1 MSLRF
6 DNLTVSY
13 GNFTAIKDVSATIE
27 SGSVTALIG
36 PNGAGKSSLLRAV
49 SGLLPASG
57 TVSLNDQEVA
67 VKDRRTALSYMPQ
80 DTSAN
85 SSLTLIEVV
94 LLGRIQTLGLSV
106 PTDLIRQAEAALQR
120 FGLESLQARTLDA
133 VSGGQRQL
141 VFLAQAMFREPQAL
155 LLDEPTAALD
165 LRHQLIVLDAVRAQT
180 IARDI
185 PVVMAMHD
193 LSLAAQFADCIVCLS
208 GSKID
213 AVGPANEVLTTERL
227 RRLYGVEAEIE
238 TSRSGHRIVVPVKAI
253 AS

>member
-94 LLGRIQTLGLSV
+94 LLGRIQSLGLSV

-120 FGLESLQARTLDA
+120 FGLESLQSRTLDA

-155 LLDEPTAALD
+155 LLDEPTAACL
-165 LRHQLIVLDAVRAQT
+165 LYT
-180 IARDI
+180 SPSPRD
-185 PVVMAMHD
+185 
-193 LSLAAQFADCIVCLS
+193 QR
-208 GSKID
+208 GSRMPSS
-213 AVGPANEVLTTERL
+213 A
-227 RRLYGVEAEIE
+227 
-238 TSRSGHRIVVPVKAI
+238 
-253 AS
+253 